1 MIRWLSRLLVLTA
14 LVLFAAFVF
23 FISPSGLNLSLQ
35 YIQKHLPGTLSYT
48 GTSGT
53 IFGPLH
59 VNHLEYHSAEFELEA
74 DDLRIEWH
82 LPMLLLRQLEFTHL
96 SAKSIKLRNYRYHGT
111 RRALNLSPKKLKL
124 ALGIS
129 IESGHID
136 EISWESPQYPFVQLS
151 KVDAKQFHLKTNDIS
166 GQLHFK
172 LKAPYDVENIL
183 QLDGKLTHYHFLWTL
198 SKQHEQIRL
207 SGHGTRGMAYVFLNR
222 NHLLGGSLHGKIQLS
237 WYPYFTWNTRIQLAH
252 LDLKRFDPR
261 LPNLT
266 NANLRSVGIWQETI
280 PRFNCDVLLENPG
293 NHFSM
298 MGVYSNAWN
307 IRWDARLSRLDQL
320 FPNGKG
326 QLNTTG
332 RIFGDKST
340 PVIEANIQGERFR
353 VLDYRAKSLKGDALV
368 DFTQS
373 QNSHVTL
380 TANHLHTPLL
390 SAKQLEFSSQATS
403 NFSQI
408 NTSFHLDNKL
418 VHQLTLLFSLSGS
431 QSQSQSQPIWH
442 GALTQF
448 SLSSDEIATW
458 ALQHPSQV
466 TLGKSSSTLNTVEL
480 KSTRGTVF
488 LSANSDK
495 SHWQIQSHG
504 SLNSLNSLSRLLS
517 KYLSI
522 KSAARYHVT
531 INGQRDRI
539 DHIDADFKADAG
551 RIEYT
556 RHFESVAIP
565 FSTMT
570 IHTNSEHH
578 SLLID
583 LNAQGANQTSS
594 TNHSPDY
601 LRVHL
606 RLNQLLQQFFDPKEH
621 PVDGHLDLR
630 FSKLKLLQFFI
641 PEISEPN
648 GIVTGHLDI
657 SGSLENPNAT
667 GKLTLNKG
675 QVDIPSLKV
684 QLDDVSLN
692 LTAKNQRAEYTI
704 DAKSAGMPLKAE
716 GETDFSGEDINSKI
730 HIRGNNILIVN
741 TAEYVIYANA
751 NLWLS
756 MHGQESTL
764 RGDIF
769 IPKAVIR
776 PADFSTT
783 VNLPDDVVI
792 IRNRKAVEKSPW
804 LWFYDLN
811 ITLGDNIVIDSYG
824 LKAKLAG
831 NAQLSNSREKP
842 SIIATGQLQLQEASY
857 TTQGKKLTIE
867 PNSYI
872 NYSHDPLKNP
882 HLNIRMSRIVTVL
895 LSSDMSPVGP
905 TEATVGVEIRGT
917 VKRPRVTMF
926 SSPMTLSQADIISYL
941 LFNQAASG
949 SSSGN
954 VGVIIQAVQSL
965 KFGGESDNS
974 TLGSIQQSLGIT
986 ELGVQQQTYIDAFGT
1001 PFGVN
1006 QSGFVL
1012 GRYITPRIY
1021 VRYTH
1026 GLVTKLDI
1034 YQLRYIINKNWAI
1047 QAETG
1052 PVEIGNGVDL
1062 LYTVSRKHFPW

>member
-1 MIRWLSRLLVLTA
+1 MIRWLSRLLVITA

-23 FISPSGLNLSLQ
+23 FISPSGLNVSLH
-35 YIQKHLPGTLSYT
+35 YIQKQFPGKLNYT
-48 GTSGT
+48 GASGT

-59 VNHLEYHSAEFELEA
+59 FNHLEYHSAEFEVEA

-111 RRALNLSPKKLKL
+111 RHALNLSPKKLKL

-136 EISWESPQYPFVQLS
+136 EISWESPQYPFVQLTQ
-151 KVDAKQFHLKTNDIS
+151 VNAKQFHLKTNDIS
-166 GQLHFK
+166 GQLRFK
-172 LKAPYDVENIL
+172 LKAPYDVDNIL
-183 QLDGKLTHYHFLWTL
+183 KLDGKLTNYHFLWTL
-198 SKQHEQIRL
+198 TKQHEQLKL

-222 NHLLGGSLHGKIQLS
+222 NHVFGGSLHGKIQLS

-266 NANLRSVGIWQETI
+266 NAIFRSVGIWQETI
-280 PRFNCDVLLENPG
+280 PRFNCDISLENPG

-307 IRWDARLSRLDQL
+307 IRWDANLKRLDQL

-326 QLNTTG
+326 QLNSTG
-332 RIFGDKST
+332 RIFGDKSKPIIT
-340 PVIEANIQGERFR
+340 ATLHGEHFR
-353 VLDYRAKSLKGDALV
+353 LLDYRAKLLQLDALV

-373 QNSHVTL
+373 QDSHMTL
-380 TANHLHTPLL
+380 TANHLHSPLL
-390 SAKQLEFSSQATS
+390 TAKQLELSSQANS
-403 NFSQI
+403 NFSRI
-408 NTSFHLDNKL
+408 NTSLHLDNKI
-418 VHQLTLLFSLSGS
+418 VHQLKLLFSLSG
-431 QSQSQSQPIWH
+431 QTQPQDQWQ

-448 SLSSDEIATW
+448 SLSSDEIAHWT
-458 ALQHPSQV
+458 LQHPSQL
-466 TLGKSSSTLNTVEL
+466 TLGKQLSKLDTVEL
-480 KSTRGTVF
+480 KSTRGTIF

-495 SHWQIQSHG
+495 SNWHVQSHG
-504 SLNSLNSLSRLLS
+504 ALNSLNSLSRLLS

-522 KSAARYHVT
+522 KSAAQYQVT

-539 DHIDADFKADAG
+539 DHVDADFKADAG

-556 RHFESVAIP
+556 RHFESVVIP
-565 FSTMT
+565 FNTMT
-570 IHTNSEHH
+570 IHTNSVKN
-578 SLLID
+578 SLIMD
-583 LNAQGANQTSS
+583 LNARGTSQNTP
-594 TNHSPDY
+594 TNRSPDY

-606 RLNQLLQQFFDPKEH
+606 QLNQLLQQFFEPKEH
-621 PVDGHLDLR
+621 PIDGHLDLR

-648 GIVTGHLDI
+648 GIVTGHLDFN
-657 SGSLENPNAT
+657 GSLENPSAT
-667 GKLTLNKG
+667 GKINLNNG

-684 QLDDVSLN
+684 QLDDVNLN
-692 LTAKNQRAEYTI
+692 LTAKNQRADYTI
-704 DAKSAGMPLKAE
+704 NAKSAGVPLRAE
-716 GETDFSGEDINSKI
+716 GETDFSDDDIKSKI

-751 NLWLS
+751 NIWLN

-764 RGDIF
+764 SGDIF
-769 IPKAVIR
+769 IPKAIIR

-783 VNLPDDVVI
+783 VSLPDDVVI
-792 IRNRKAVEKSPW
+792 IRNRKAIEKSPW
-804 LWFYDLN
+804 LWFFDLN
-811 ITLGDNIVIDSYG
+811 ISLGDDIVIDSYG

-831 NAQLSNSREKP
+831 SAQLTNSREKP
-842 SIIATGQLQLQEASY
+842 NVIATGQLQLVDASY